1 MLKRLLILCVL
12 CAFIAGLALASDQEL
27 AKAFVNPPDEAWP
40 WVYWFWS
47 DGNISR
53 EGITADLEA
62 MHRVGIRGVLIMEV
76 DQGIPKGPARFLSP
90 QWRDLFKFVL
100 RKLRGLASR

>member
-1 MLKRLLILCVL
+1 MKSIILRV
-12 CAFIAGLALASDQEL
+12 ALATLFAALLFPANNEL
-27 AKAFVNPPDEAWP
+27 ERGFHNPPDSAKP

-76 DQGIPKGPARFLSP
+76 DQGIPKGPAPFLSP
-90 QWRDLFKFVL
+90 QWRELFQHVVKE
-100 RKLRGLASR
+100 AA